1 MSFFSRIPDK
11 VLRSARSMI
20 YSLHAEDMI
29 YRLRRHGDVV
39 IMYHNVLPKTK
50 QDLNMRNIAVADF
63 HQSLD
68 YLKKK
73 VDVVPLREILTT
85 KSNSA
90 RVSITFDDG
99 LVNNLHHALPVLEDL
114 KLHATFFVPTPWIN
128 GNNMLWPD
136 ELSRILSKV
145 KGDVEFDDRKFTRVY
160 KNQFREVV
168 GGEKLENALLKVH
181 PFSVDGILTKLK
193 NDAGIDLDKDLAP
206 EDEWRV
212 MKGEEIKILSASNY
226 VEIGSHSVSHKYLPL
241 LNDQQLIS
249 ELVESKRYLEQ
260 VCRKDIDM
268 FAFPFGGYSQRVVEA
283 CYAAGYNHL
292 IAVDERMEGLTSK
305 NKLCLRVGLYNDSTM
320 VDQLHLIN
328 KSFV

>member
-1 MSFFSRIPDK
+1 MSLFSRIPDK
-11 VLRSARSMI
+11 VLRSARSVI

-29 YRLRRHGDVV
+29 YRMRRQGDVV

-50 QDLNMRNIAVADF
+50 QDLNIRNISVADF
-63 HQSLD
+63 HQSLA

-85 KSNSA
+85 KANSG

-99 LVNNLHHALPVLEDL
+99 LLNNLYHALPVLEDL
-114 KLHATFFVPTPWIN
+114 KLHATFFMPTPWIN

-136 ELSRILSKV
+136 ELSRILRKV
-145 KGDVEFDDRKFTRVY
+145 KGDVQFDDRRFTRVY
-160 KNQFREVV
+160 KNQFRAVI
-168 GGEKLENALLKVH
+168 GGEKLENALLNID
-181 PFSVDGILTKLK
+181 PLSVDGILAKLK
-193 NDAGIDLDKDLAP
+193 RDAGIDLDKDLAP
-206 EDEWRV
+206 EEEWRV

-226 VEIGSHSVSHKYLPL
+226 VEIGSHSVSHKYLPQ
-241 LNDQQLIS
+241 LNDQQLNS

-260 VCRKDIDM
+260 VCQKDIDM
-268 FAFPFGGYSQRVVEA
+268 FAFPFGGYSQRVVDA

-292 IAVDERMEGLTSK
+292 IAVNELVEGLTSK
-305 NKLCLRVGLYNDSTM
+305 NKLCFRVGWYNDSSV